1 MYQDN
6 AEAYMADE
14 HTRSDEEWR
23 KVLTD
28 EEFRVAR
35 QKGTERPFS
44 GRYVETKSEGVYLCV
59 CCGQEL
65 FSSHAKYDSGS
76 GWPSFFEPVA
86 ADAVKTAEDKSLL
99 TVRTEVLCSRC
110 GGHLGHL
117 FDDGPAPTG
126 KRFCVNSAS
135 LRLVEKK

>member
-1 MYQDN
+1 
-6 AEAYMADE
+6 MADDHIKTE
-14 HTRSDEEWR
+14 EEWR
-23 KVLTD
+23 KVLSD
-28 EEFRVAR
+28 EEFRVTR
-35 QKGTERPFS
+35 QKATERPFS
-44 GRYVETKSEGVYLCV
+44 GRYVDTKSDGVYLCV

-99 TVRTEVLCSRC
+99 VVRTEVLCSRC

-117 FDDGPAPTG
+117 FDDGPAPSG